1 MKEIIKRKFM
11 YSVMSLFLLITM
23 PQIIF
28 AELPDTLAII
38 GNKIITLEE
47 FSIRYN
53 EKKNETGISDNL
65 ETRKNYLENLISDEL
80 LIAKAKKNGVDK
92 TAESQNELRR
102 IKLQEL
108 LNSYSEKYI
117 SPQIKITDDDLK
129 NLYVNMNTKLD
140 VSHLYAPSIEK
151 ANQLYKSVQEGH
163 PFEELALQNFDD
175 PVLRNNGGNLG
186 VITVDEMDPEFEKVA
201 YSLKVGEISKPVKTV
216 RGYSIIKL
224 NGIKK
229 NPLVTES
236 EFLKIKDK
244 LRSLARKRKY
254 ESIVKSYS
262 QSLSDNLEIKLDEK
276 FIADLFNSIKDEH
289 NISEIENSVT
299 EKDLDKIVVTSK
311 LGNWELSLIINEMKL
326 TTLKMKQWIRTEEN
340 LKDFISGL
348 VTRKYIWMQAINEKL
363 DSSYSYKSNVAFSFD
378 TYLLE
383 KIEENLKGNIPISS
397 NEIEKYY
404 NENIE
409 YFYIEPEVRLS
420 SILLDN
426 QPISDSV
433 KTFLQNGESFNELAK
448 KYSMQK
454 ETAVF
459 GGDLGF
465 FKIKDLDELGKEL
478 LKLNIGDWVGP
489 YLNEGKYLFLNCT
502 DIKKGE
508 YKSFADCS
516 EEIEQNINSL
526 KWFSL
531 RENYIKEL
539 KIEFEVKIFD
549 EKLKK
554 I

>member
-326 TTLKMKQWIRTEEN
+326 TTPKMKQWIRTEEN